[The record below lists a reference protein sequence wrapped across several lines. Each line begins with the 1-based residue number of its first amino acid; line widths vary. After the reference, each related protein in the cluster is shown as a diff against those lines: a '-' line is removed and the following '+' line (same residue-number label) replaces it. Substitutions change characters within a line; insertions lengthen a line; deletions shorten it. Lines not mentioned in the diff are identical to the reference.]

1 MSFLKYFIL
10 LCALIL
16 SFTVR
21 GYGQRI
27 DNSSPE
33 DTSSSRPAK
42 KAKNPQNV
50 IANKAARLS
59 AILPGLGQAYN
70 KKYWKIPI
78 VYIGAGVIT
87 YFAITNNVDYY
98 TFKEAYETRSAGGKD
113 NFYNVYTQDQLKLL
127 RDDARR
133 YRDMSVIFGAG
144 LYALNII
151 DAYVDRHL
159 MEFDVSDDLSM
170 HVKPFLYTA
179 NYRQFAPGLTLN
191 FALKK

>member
-1 MSFLKYFIL
+1 MSFLKHCTL
-10 LCALIL
+10 LCALVL
-16 SFTVR
+16 SLSTI
-21 GYGQRI
+21 GYAQSS
-27 DNSSPE
+27 DNTSNQDS
-33 DTSSSRPAK
+33 TSSQKK
-42 KAKNPQNV
+42 KAKNPQN
-50 IANKAARLS
+50 ILANKAARMS
-59 AILPGLGQAYN
+59 AIVPGLGQGYN
-70 KKYWKIPI
+70 KKYWKIPVI
-78 VYIGAGVIT
+78 YVGAAVIT

-98 TFKEAYETRSAGGKD
+98 TFKEAYEIRSAGGTD
-113 NFYNVYTQDQLKLL
+113 NYVNVYTQDQLKLL

-133 YRDMSVIFGAG
+133 YRDMSLIFGAG